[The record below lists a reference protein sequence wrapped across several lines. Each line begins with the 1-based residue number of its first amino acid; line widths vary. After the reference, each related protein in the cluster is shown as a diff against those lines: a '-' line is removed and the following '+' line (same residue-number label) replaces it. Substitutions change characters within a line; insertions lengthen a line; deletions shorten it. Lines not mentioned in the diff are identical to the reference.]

1 MQFGLIIL
9 LIQVV
14 LIVHAAKTGRF
25 WPWGYV
31 ILFLLGF
38 GALAYVLVEL
48 VPEWFGSVQG
58 QHARK
63 RVVSTLDPG
72 KRYRLLTDQLEVT
85 DTIANRSA
93 LAEECLALGKFDEA
107 LRHYEHILSL
117 PLGDAAYALGKARAQ
132 FGLGHPQDTVATLDD
147 LRARSPDYQRLTDTC
162 FTPARSKTAAALR
175 TRWPNIRRTPPIMP
189 APKRACPTDSCST
202 KPVGGQRRRRSSPRS
217 WPSSSAPPNMSGGRR
232 PSGLCSPKRRCGA
245 EGLWIGGSWRDF
257 PRSIWERGVKS
268 SALPVKSNEPAITPE
283 LIAEHGLKPDEYAR
297 LEKLI
302 GRKPSFT
309 ELGIF
314 SAMWN
319 EHCSY
324 KSSKIHLRTLPTKA
338 QWVIQG
344 PGENAG
350 VIDIGDGLAVVF
362 KMESHNHPSYIE
374 PYQGAATGVG
384 GILRDVFTMGA
395 RPIACLNALSFGDP
409 KHPKTRALVGGVV
422 AGIGGYGNSFGVPT
436 VGGEVRF
443 HRRYD
448 GNCLVNAMA
457 VGLADADKIFYS
469 AASGVGMP
477 IVYLGS
483 KTGRDGIHG
492 ASMASAE
499 FGADA
504 EEKRP
509 TVQVGDPF
517 SEKLLLEACLEIMA
531 KGCVIAIQ
539 DMGAAGLTCSAVE
552 MGAKG
557 DLGVTLNL
565 DKVPC
570 REIGM
575 SAYEMM
581 LSESQERMLMVLK
594 PEKEQEAEA
603 IFRKWGLD
611 FAVVGETT
619 PTKRFIV
626 RHGGAVMADLPI
638 KELGDEAPVYDR
650 PFAET
655 EKRKIVQAADVVPPM
670 PTATAL
676 EKLIGAPDLC
686 SRRWVWEQYDH
697 VIIGNTVQRPGGD
710 AAVVRINDGPKAL
723 ALTSDVTPRY
733 CEADPFEGGMQAVAE
748 AWRNLSAVGAKPLAL
763 TDNLNFGN
771 PERPEIMGQLVG
783 CIRGIGEAAR
793 ALDFPIVSGNVSL
806 YNETNGRAILP
817 TPTIGG
823 VGVLDDFTASMTL
836 RFKAEG
842 EAILLIGETR
852 GWLGQSVYLREVCGR
867 EEGAPPPVDLAAE
880 KRHGEFVRNLI
891 RDGLVTAAHDVS
903 DGGLLVALA
912 EMAIASGI
920 GAVLEGSSALAA
932 HAFWFGEDQ
941 GRYVVT
947 GKNADL
953 IAERA
958 KVTGVRLTRLGAT
971 GGKALA
977 ISGERP
983 IAVAQLK
990 KSFEGWLP
998 AYMAGQ
1004 AA

>member
-1 MQFGLIIL
+1 MI
-9 LIQVV
+9 
-14 LIVHAAKTGRF
+14 
-25 WPWGYV
+25 
-31 ILFLLGF
+31 
-38 GALAYVLVEL
+38 
-48 VPEWFGSVQG
+48 
-58 QHARK
+58 
-63 RVVSTLDPG
+63 
-72 KRYRLLTDQLEVT
+72 
-85 DTIANRSA
+85 
-93 LAEECLALGKFDEA
+93 
-107 LRHYEHILSL
+107 
-117 PLGDAAYALGKARAQ
+117 
-132 FGLGHPQDTVATLDD
+132 
-147 LRARSPDYQRLTDTC
+147 
-162 FTPARSKTAAALR
+162 
-175 TRWPNIRRTPPIMP
+175 
-189 APKRACPTDSCST
+189 
-202 KPVGGQRRRRSSPRS
+202 
-217 WPSSSAPPNMSGGRR
+217 
-232 PSGLCSPKRRCGA
+232 
-245 EGLWIGGSWRDF
+245 
-257 PRSIWERGVKS
+257 
-268 SALPVKSNEPAITPE
+268 SNEPAITPD
-283 LIAEHGLKPDEYAR
+283 LIAEHGLTPGEYAR
-297 LEKLI
+297 IVKLI
-302 GRKPSFT
+302 GRAPNFT

-338 QWVIQG
+338 PWVIQG

-350 VIDIGDGLAVVF
+350 VIDIGDGRAVVF

-409 KHPKTRALVGGVV
+409 KNPKTRALLGGVV

-448 GNCLVNAMA
+448 GNILVNAMA
-457 VGLADADKIFYS
+457 VGLADIDKIFYS

-492 ASMASAE
+492 ATMASAE

-504 EEKRP
+504 EGKRP

-557 DLGVTLNL
+557 DLGVTLDL
-565 DKVPC
+565 DRVPC
-570 REIGM
+570 RETGM

-594 PEKEQEAEA
+594 PDKEHEAEA

-619 PTKRFIV
+619 PTRRFVV
-626 RHGGAVMADLPI
+626 RHGGAVKADLPI
-638 KELGDEAPVYDR
+638 KELGDEAPVYER
-650 PFAET
+650 PFAASRNEPV
-655 EKRKIVQAADVVPPM
+655 IDAASVRAPID
-670 PTATAL
+670 TADAL
-676 EKLIGAPDLC
+676 EKLIGSPDLC
-686 SRRWVWEQYDH
+686 SKRWVFEQYDH
-697 VIIGNTVQRPGGD
+697 VILGNTVQRPGGD
-710 AAVVRINDGPKAL
+710 AAVVRIDEGPKAL
-723 ALTSDVTPRY
+723 ALTADVTPRY
-733 CEADPFEGGMQAVAE
+733 CEADPFEGGKQAVAE
-748 AWRNLSAVGAKPLAL
+748 AWRNLTAVGAQPLAL

-793 ALDFPIVSGNVSL
+793 TLDFPIVSGNVSL
-806 YNETNGRAILP
+806 YNETKFPGEDSGQAILP

-823 VGVLDDFTASMTL
+823 VGILDDFTTSMTIA
-836 RFKAEG
+836 FKAEG
-842 EAILLIGETR
+842 EAILLVGATR
-852 GWLGQSVYLREVCGR
+852 GWLGQSLYLRDIIGR
-867 EEGAPPPVDLAAE
+867 EEGAPPPVDLAVE
-880 KRHGEFVRNLI
+880 RRHGDFVRALI
-891 RDGLVTAAHDVS
+891 RDGMATAVHDVS

-912 EMAIASGI
+912 EMAMASGI
-920 GAVLEGSSALAA
+920 GAVLESPPDIATHG
-932 HAFWFGEDQ
+932 FWFGEDQ

-947 GKNADL
+947 AVHAGE
-953 IAERA
+953 IVQRA
-958 KVTGVRLTRLGAT
+958 AAAGVPLLGLGAT
-971 GGKALA
+971 GGSILA
-977 ISGERP
+977 VADTRP
-983 IAVAQLK
+983 ISVAELK
-990 KSFEGWLP
+990 GRHEAWLP
-998 AYMAGQ
+998 AYMAS